1 MEKLFEFVPENE
13 PGLGNVFRAR
23 RILSVEELMVMFP
36 RGVADELNFCLF
48 STSGVHG
55 TYSTVED
62 VERYIQSVPEDKRKC
77 DDDRCD
83 TITFL
88 VIRPR
93 SLIFNYGN
101 VRVETQNDVEI
112 LRELRSRSS
121 HIASSLG
128 YRYYQ
133 HG

>member
-13 PGLGNVFRAR
+13 PGLGNVFRAK
-23 RILSVEELMVMFP
+23 RIISVEELMVMFP

-55 TYSTVED
+55 TNSTIED
-62 VERYIQSVPEDKRKC
+62 VEKYIQAVPEDKRNG

-93 SLIFNYGN
+93 SLIFSYGN
-101 VRVETQNDVEI
+101 VRVETQNDVET
-112 LRELRSRSS
+112 LRKLRSSSS
-121 HIASSLG
+121 HIASSIG
-128 YRYYQ
+128 YTCL
-133 HG
+133 

>member
-93 SLIFNYGN
+93 SLIFSYGN
-101 VRVETQNDVEI
+101 VRVETQKDVEI
-112 LRELRSRSS
+112 LRKLRSSSS
-121 HIASSLG
+121 HIASSIG